1 MAQMTETVDYVQ
13 FLGHELRS
21 PLSAV
26 KTALEVLQDELVAL
40 AESAGEPGEAPA
52 DAEAA
57 PAIDPSLKMVE
68 LALRNVQ
75 RLRRTV
81 DWSQDL
87 LSLSHQQP
95 GAELSLVPL
104 TSVLDDSLAGLGQI
118 VGDFDPDLTI
128 RTDPDLL
135 GWLLAQIRRVLDYDD
150 GYRLVAVQV
159 ERIGERLHLSFCG
172 ERRAVAAAGSR
183 RSVNKTTLVLPN
195 GTRPDEDSDALQH
208 LAAFMI
214 SPHLLQELHA
224 DLQVLPTAPDRA
236 SICLRLPLAV
246 C

>member
-40 AESAGEPGEAPA
+40 AESAGEPGDDPA
-52 DAEAA
+52 DGEVV
-57 PAIDPSLKMVE
+57 PTIDPSLKMVE
-68 LALRNVQ
+68 LALRNVH

-87 LSLSHQQP
+87 LSLSHKRP
-95 GAELSLVPL
+95 DAELSLVAL
-104 TSVLDDSLAGLGQI
+104 TSVLDASLAGLDQI
-118 VGDFDPDLTI
+118 VGDFDPDLQI

-150 GYRLVAVQV
+150 GYRLAAVRV
-159 ERIGERLHLSFCG
+159 ECIGERLHLSFCG
-172 ERRAVAAAGSR
+172 ERRAVAAAGGR
-183 RSVNKTTLVLPN
+183 CSVNKTTLTLPN
-195 GTRPDEDSDALQH
+195 GTCPDNDADALQH

-224 DLQVLPTAPDRA
+224 DLQVVPMAPDRA
-236 SICLRLPLAV
+236 TLCLRLPLAD